1 MKSLGVE
8 NKDVIIEDH
17 SSVPKG
23 CYVYTPSNK
32 LYFNQHSTG
41 LDKVQ
46 WKYDTR
52 LVCRD
57 FQISMETAGGKMI
70 YEKNTYLLSVI
81 LIILFAFANLQVL
94 FSFHSDTD
102 MFLFIGC
109 GEIKVTSD
117 LKIQECRTGI
127 YKIQQQVL
135 NQKPVFKHET
145 KEEYLFYMKKGEGFW
160 MVSE

>member
-1 MKSLGVE
+1 MYQLIIFNITGEYFLADTQAECSDIESQSIVSVDSADGCQKAVKSLGVE

-57 FQISMETAGGKMI
+57 FQISMETAGGKII
-70 YEKNTYLLSVI
+70 YEKNTY
-81 LIILFAFANLQVL
+81 
-94 FSFHSDTD
+94 
-102 MFLFIGC
+102 
-109 GEIKVTSD
+109 
-117 LKIQECRTGI
+117 
-127 YKIQQQVL
+127 
-135 NQKPVFKHET
+135 
-145 KEEYLFYMKKGEGFW
+145 
-160 MVSE
+160 